1 MRVCQL
7 IFRGHTFGHPVVK
20 AYNDCL
26 IFYQEKKPE
35 KDENDEEAESDE
47 VNKLRQELDE
57 KKKELEKK
65 SEGKKIGVHVVP
77 VPVVVKVGAVLL

>member
-1 MRVCQL
+1 M
-7 IFRGHTFGHPVVK
+7 
-20 AYNDCL
+20 
-26 IFYQEKKPE
+26 
-35 KDENDEEAESDE
+35 
-47 VNKLRQELDE
+47 NKLRQELDE